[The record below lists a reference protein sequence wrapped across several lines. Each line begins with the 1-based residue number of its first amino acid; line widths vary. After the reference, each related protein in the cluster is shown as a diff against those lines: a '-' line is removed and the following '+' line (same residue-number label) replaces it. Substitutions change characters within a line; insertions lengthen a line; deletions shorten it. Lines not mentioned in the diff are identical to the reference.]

1 MLKLKGGWRA
11 SVNKQVVFITLV
23 TVFLLLIMSFIS
35 AGQIENSGRGNAVHA
50 VTVPVHKLI
59 ANVCEGI
66 DSFLVYF
73 KNKQNMQKEND
84 ELLLRISKLEEEK
97 RTLEQYQT
105 ENSEL
110 RSLLELKTNL
120 RDYTSVA
127 AAVIAKEP
135 GNWFNS
141 FTIDKGLSD
150 GVGLNDAVVTSEGLV
165 GYVKQ
170 VGEGYS
176 VVSAIIDINNS
187 VGCTITR
194 TGEAALLEADISLQN
209 LGFCKLSYIPKGANV
224 MPGDVI
230 ETSGLGGIY
239 PKGIL
244 VGRVDEIKTQVQGVS
259 DYAVVRPMVNFRKLS
274 YVLVLSIERQAA
286 F

>member
-1 MLKLKGGWRA
+1 M
-11 SVNKQVVFITLV
+11 NKQVVFITLV
-23 TVFLLLIMSFIS
+23 TVFLLLVMSFIS
-35 AGQIENSGRGNAVHA
+35 AGQIEDSGRGNAMQA
-50 VTVPVHKLI
+50 VTVPAHKLI
-59 ANVCEGI
+59 SAVSDGL

-73 KNKQNMQKEND
+73 KNKQNMQTENS

-97 RTLEQYQT
+97 RTLEHYQT

-110 RSLLELKTNL
+110 RNLLELKTNL
-120 RDYTSVA
+120 REYSSVA
-127 AAVIAKEP
+127 ASVIAKEP

-141 FTIDKGLSD
+141 FTIDKGRRD
-150 GVGLNDAVVTSEGLV
+150 GVNPNDAVVTSDGLV

-170 VGEGYS
+170 SGETYS
-176 VVSAIIDINNS
+176 IVSAVIDVNNS
-187 VGCTITR
+187 VGCIITR
-194 TGEAALLEADISLQN
+194 TGESALLEADISLQN
-209 LGFCKLSYIPKGANV
+209 LGLCKLSYIPKGANV

-230 ETSGLGGIY
+230 ETSGLGGLY

-259 DYAVVRPMVNFRKLS
+259 DYAVVRPMVNFRKVS
-274 YVLVLSIERQAA
+274 HVLVLSVNRQIN

>member
-1 MLKLKGGWRA
+1 M
-11 SVNKQVVFITLV
+11 NKQVVFITLV
-23 TVFLLLIMSFIS
+23 TVFLLLVMSFIS
-35 AGQIENSGRGNAVHA
+35 AGQIEDSGRGNAMQA
-50 VTVPVHKLI
+50 VTVPAHKLI
-59 ANVCEGI
+59 SAVSDGL

-73 KNKQNMQKEND
+73 KNKQNMQTENS

-97 RTLEQYQT
+97 RTLEHYQT

-110 RSLLELKTNL
+110 RNLLELKTNL
-120 RDYTSVA
+120 REYSSVA
-127 AAVIAKEP
+127 ASVIAKEP

-141 FTIDKGLSD
+141 FTIDKGRRD
-150 GVGLNDAVVTSEGLV
+150 GVNPNDAVVTSDGLV

-170 VGEGYS
+170 SGETYS
-176 VVSAIIDINNS
+176 IVSAVIDVNNS

-194 TGEAALLEADISLQN
+194 TGESALLEADISLQN
-209 LGFCKLSYIPKGANV
+209 LGLCKLSYIPKGANV

-230 ETSGLGGIY
+230 ETSGLGGLY

-259 DYAVVRPMVNFRKLS
+259 DYAVVRPMVNFRKIS
-274 YVLVLSIERQAA
+274 HVLVLPVNRQIN